1 MKAMSDRPM
10 SSMGYGR
17 PRTRVKVHSNRAHA
31 GVRAP
36 FPFDLLRFP
45 RAQKLQTP
53 SSDSGSATAAG
64 LAAAATLQPQ
74 HLGRR
79 SLFMAALR
87 VGSGRRLRR
96 TCYGGFGDAVNPSG
110 AAPGAPLLPR
120 TAPKPP

>member
-1 MKAMSDRPM
+1 
-10 SSMGYGR
+10 
-17 PRTRVKVHSNRAHA
+17 
-31 GVRAP
+31 

-87 VGSGRRLRR
+87 VGTGRRLRR
-96 TCYGGFGDAVNPSG
+96 TCYGGFEDAVSPCRE
-110 AAPGAPLLPR
+110 APG
-120 TAPKPP
+120 PPSLARPPPEPADHAHRRRDCC